1 MVPSLNA
8 TSSKPFAL
16 VQPHHTSTTVL
27 HCQEDAFTVVI
38 LVRLIPHLSHTNF
51 ICLDL
56 IWLKHAPDIRL
67 TSFCVL
73 CQSFILLQIFF
84 LLVLHTVWA
93 ATKNSDFRLPWS
105 QIWCSRSCKLSLHS
119 SRFPPFLVFM
129 MSYNNIIFYW
139 TDVRVLSMCLSARK
153 GRISRTSWNISGV
166 QSSTSS
172 RLICQRIRNE
182 NNIGVKSLFY
192 LNTARS

>member
-1 MVPSLNA
+1 MLIFSFSAKLLQTGSHLASILVCLQTFMVPSVNA
-8 TSSKPFAL
+8 TSSTPFAL

-27 HCQEDAFTVVI
+27 HCQEDAFAVVI
-38 LVRLIPHLSHTNF
+38 LVRLLPHPSHTNF

-56 IWLKHAPDIRL
+56 IWLKHAPDVRL

-119 SRFPPFLVFM
+119 V
-129 MSYNNIIFYW
+129 
-139 TDVRVLSMCLSARK
+139 K
-153 GRISRTSWNISGV
+153 ISPV
-166 QSSTSS
+166 SS
-172 RLICQRIRNE
+172 LYDE
-182 NNIGVKSLFY
+182 LH
-192 LNTARS
+192 